1 MYFSWIQYRKKS
13 SVYQWNVLPGFW
25 ALILDVVLKKKVYWG
40 IKIFPTPGK
49 LACDPNA
56 NPNDCPSNRVCQEI
70 DGDGN
75 ATCVCDPRFYLT
87 NNDGHCILGKLR
99 QVWDKCEKFS
109 IRKTH
114 L

>member
-1 MYFSWIQYRKKS
+1 MNSISKKEFCISMKCSSWFLGTHS
-13 SVYQWNVLPGFW
+13 WCS
-25 ALILDVVLKKKVYWG
+25 AEKKVYWG

-99 QVWDKCEKFS
+99 QVWDKCKKFS